1 MTTTPRTSGSIKMGR
16 QGRIVIP
23 ADLREQLGFEEGT
36 RLSARIVDGE
46 LRVMTYGQ
54 NLRRIQDRV
63 RRHLDA
69 GGRTSAEVM
78 EEFFAERRRDAALDN
93 AE

>member
-1 MTTTPRTSGSIKMGR
+1 MGR

-46 LRVMTYGQ
+46 LRVMTYRQ
-54 NLRRIQDRV
+54 NLRRIQEQV
-63 RRHLDA
+63 QAHLA
-69 GGRTSAEVM
+69 ASGRTGAEVM
-78 EEFFAERRRDAALDN
+78 EEFFADRRRDAAREN
-93 AE
+93 ES